1 MAIPTPPSRSI
12 PQGVHADGRPA
23 ELPQLPADEVEDSPS
38 SEDESAEPRPSPQS
52 KKTPQPRPQAK
63 PTADSQ
69 MDRTG
74 YNTTSKIR
82 STPSVFMLPV
92 PNVGLQFLVPVKAVS
107 LRLPFNRK
115 LEIEVFG
122 RVVRNPEPEARSAE
136 LATKSSDSEKR

>member
-23 ELPQLPADEVEDSPS
+23 ELPQLPADEAEDSSS
-38 SEDESAEPRPSPQS
+38 SESESAEPRPSPQT
-52 KKTPQPRPQAK
+52 KKTPQPQPQAK

-69 MDRTG
+69 MNRTG
-74 YNTTSKIR
+74 YNTTSKIP
-82 STPSVFMLPV
+82 SMPSVFVLPT

-122 RVVRNPEPEARSAE
+122 RVVRNPEPEAGSAD
-136 LATKSSDSEKR
+136 LATKNSDSEKR